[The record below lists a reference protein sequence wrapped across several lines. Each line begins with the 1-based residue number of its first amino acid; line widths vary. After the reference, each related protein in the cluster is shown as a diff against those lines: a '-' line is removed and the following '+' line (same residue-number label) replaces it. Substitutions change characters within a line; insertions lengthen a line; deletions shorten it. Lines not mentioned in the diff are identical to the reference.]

1 MRAEVRAYDLE
12 AWAFSLEGTREERAD
27 AFDVVA
33 DAFEDEGVP
42 GAETRRSWARTLRRG
57 PRDVDGELARK
68 LDLLVGSMARFC
80 IDRGV
85 FADIATREEFATTT
99 SVSVPVRLGVRGPR
113 P

>member
-1 MRAEVRAYDLE
+1 MRAYDLE

-42 GAETRRSWARTLRRG
+42 GAETRRSWARTLRQD
-57 PRDVDGELARK
+57 PSDRDVSRK
-68 LDLLVGSMARFC
+68 
-80 IDRGV
+80 IDKAAAKAWIEGKV
-85 FADIATREEFATTT
+85 FTDIATRESFAGAG